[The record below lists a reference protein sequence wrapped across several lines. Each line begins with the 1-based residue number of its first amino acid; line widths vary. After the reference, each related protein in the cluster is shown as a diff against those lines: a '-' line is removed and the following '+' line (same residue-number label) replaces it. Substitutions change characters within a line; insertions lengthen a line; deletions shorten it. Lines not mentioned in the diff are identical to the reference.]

1 MSSRN
6 GDLLDIEF
14 TLKTSGEKVVLVG
27 VGIKVFDALRTSK
40 PNQFTKHFIWGDET
54 GIAVSEIACWKV
66 LQQYDD
72 EDGEFTEFEE

>member
-1 MSSRN
+1 MSDRN

-14 TLKTSGEKVVLVG
+14 ILKTSGAKVILTG

-54 GIAVSEIACWKV
+54 GIAVSEIASWKV
-66 LQQYDD
+66 VQQYDD
-72 EDGEFTEFEE
+72 VDAEFDPV